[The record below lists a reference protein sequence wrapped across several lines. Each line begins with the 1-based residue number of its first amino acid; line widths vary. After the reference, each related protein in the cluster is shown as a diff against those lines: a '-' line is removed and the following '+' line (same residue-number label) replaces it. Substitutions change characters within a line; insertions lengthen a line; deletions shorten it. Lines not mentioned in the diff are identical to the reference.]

1 MKFYRKI
8 RRLFLKQ
15 ILLCFVHNKKVIGFV
30 FKNNSGFSLMEILVV
45 VGISSVIL
53 FGTFKI
59 LNVSVQS
66 SQIVKTSFSEQDLR
80 VAMGRVLGSS
90 GQCKIN
96 LKPVANGISN
106 LGKGPLD
113 QLRHTQG
120 GSNVVLLQRG
130 ESFKNDL
137 EIVDMQLVGG
147 TDDPKTMVVER
158 NFVVYYKK
166 NIVGVQNT
174 LGGGVCDTTDTTG
187 CYFSQCRL
195 KYELDAADDV
205 TTCDVLDCT
214 GGEESVPCY
223 VVDELDETGGPNV
236 ITSKEKGRTL
246 VGCGGTAQIAQS
258 TNTAFGFGAG
268 ASSMDGGANT
278 FIGYKAGASNTSGY
292 SVFVGHEAGFKRT
305 GSGFSTFIG
314 YRAGYESTHGANNVM
329 IGSQAGYGNIA
340 SDSNIFIGHQAGYSY
355 DDALLRSLTIGN
367 SSPEGQRNIFIGYRS
382 GYGNKT
388 GQSNI
393 FLGYES
399 GKSST
404 GGHGN
409 IFIGKRAGEFNRL
422 GRRNLFIGDYVGPLE
437 NTTIAG
443 IDRDG
448 RNQLNIGN
456 LILGRMQ
463 IEDSHVDTEQT
474 LQNSP
479 NIPPDNN
486 PPTPGVVINGDLVVR
501 GEIKCGSGSN
511 ILPQN
516 CGFDTNGITLS
527 HDHSGLYALD
537 GHDHNLQYALLSHV
551 HNLSSKVYKKNIKP
565 FKDYDKALKD
575 IVDTPLFTYEYKKD
589 HPKKSRMGIISE
601 ELPEHLQIKGLDSRL
616 RGNDQLRGKGRHPHK
631 TRHPRA
637 NGDPE
642 SKGDAPSMPD
652 WPSIYGTF
660 WASIKALFI
669 KFKSFKDQMLSELK
683 TLKEQFTI
691 IFKDV
696 EASKEVIGSLDEQ
709 IQDTVELSKE
719 NQKENDERDKEL
731 IKLKNLLKETTE
743 ELETHKKALKKIEEM
758 VQKNK
763 RQCPPTNKKSLKP
776 LLFDP
781 QKVSVQL

>member
-8 RRLFLKQ
+8 RRAFLKR
-15 ILLCFVHNKKVIGFV
+15 ISLSFIHNKKVISFV
-30 FKNNSGFSLMEILVV
+30 LRNTSGFSLMEILVV

-66 SQIVKTSFSEQDLR
+66 TQIVKSSFSEQDLR

-90 GQCKIN
+90 EQCKRN

-158 NFVVYYKK
+158 NFIVYYKK
-166 NIVGVQNT
+166 NIVGAQST

-195 KYELDAADDV
+195 KYKLDAADDV

-214 GGEESVPCY
+214 GGEESIPCY
-223 VVDELDETGGPNV
+223 IVDELDETGGPNT

-246 VGCGGTAQIAQS
+246 VGCGGTSQISQS

-268 ASSMDGGANT
+268 AASMDGGANT
-278 FIGYKAGASNTSGY
+278 FIGYKAGTSNTSGY

-305 GSGFSTFIG
+305 GSGFSTYVG
-314 YRAGYESTHGANNVM
+314 YRAGYESTHGGDNVM

-340 SDSNIFIGHQAGYSY
+340 SASNIFIGHQAGYSY
-355 DDALLRSLTIGN
+355 DELAGTSLTVGN
-367 SSPEGQRNIFIGYRS
+367 SSGEGNDNIFIGYQS

-388 GQSNI
+388 GRYNI

-404 GGHGN
+404 GGHSN
-409 IFIGKRAGEFNRL
+409 IFFGERAGEFNRL
-422 GRRNLFIGDYVGPLE
+422 GRRNIFIGDYVGPLQ

-443 IDRDG
+443 IDKDG
-448 RNQLNIGN
+448 HNQLNIGN

-463 IEDSHVDTEQT
+463 IKDSHVDTQPT
-474 LQNSP
+474 LQDSP
-479 NIPPDNN
+479 NIPPTNH
-486 PPTPGVVINGDLVVR
+486 PATPGVVINGDLLVR
-501 GEIKCGSGSN
+501 GEIKCGSSGN
-511 ILPQN
+511 VLPQN
-516 CGFDTNGITLS
+516 CGFAIGCTPPA
-527 HDHSGLYALD
+527 HDHPGLYAPLNHN
-537 GHDHNLQYALLSHV
+537 HDLQYAPIPHGDSH
-551 HNLSSKVYKKNIKP
+551 HIGIQCTPPPSSKVYKKNIKP
-565 FKDYDKALKD
+565 FKDYEKALDD
-575 IVDTPLFTYEYKKD
+575 IINTPLFTYEYKKD
-589 HPKKSRMGIISE
+589 HPEKSRMGIISE
-601 ELPEHLQIKGLDSRL
+601 ELPKHLQIKE
-616 RGNDQLRGKGRHPHK
+616 KHPHPHSHSNK
-631 TRHPRA
+631 
-637 NGDPE
+637 NEKSDGSENKD
-642 SKGDAPSMPD
+642 KKISMPD
-652 WPSIYGTF
+652 WVSIYGTF

-669 KFKSFKDQMLSELK
+669 KFKNFKDQMLAELK
-683 TLKEQFTI
+683 TLKEQFASTL
-691 IFKDV
+691 KDV
-696 EASKEVIGSLDEQ
+696 EGNKKVFSSLNEE
-709 IQDTVELSKE
+709 IKNTVEVSKA

-731 IKLKNLLKETTE
+731 TKLKTLLKKTTE
-743 ELETHKKALKKIEEM
+743 ELEENKKALKEIEEII
-758 VQKNK
+758 QKNK
-763 RQCPPTNKKSLKP
+763 HQCPPTDKRP
-776 LLFDP
+776 LEARV
-781 QKVSVQL
+781 K